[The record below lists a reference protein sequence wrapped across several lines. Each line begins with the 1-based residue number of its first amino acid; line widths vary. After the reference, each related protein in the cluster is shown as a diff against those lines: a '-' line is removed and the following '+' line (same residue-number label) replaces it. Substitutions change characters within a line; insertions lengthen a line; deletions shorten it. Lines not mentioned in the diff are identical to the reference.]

1 MCDSC
6 WSREYEGH
14 CDRCDEC
21 VEKKELSMRPGH
33 ICAIWRSV
41 QGDAGRI
48 KPGYYRV
55 KKWPMYA
62 SGMICGHAYNDA
74 IEWIAPLDKMGRE
87 AARHCETDGGSL
99 CESCQRSV
107 SEANVADEATPDL
120 TTK

>member
-1 MCDSC
+1 MTTDADTTPSALAVVQQRPCSPSCSWCGNKLNDEETESPRKDSAGDVMCDDC

-14 CDRCDEC
+14 CDRCEEC

-55 KKWPMYA
+55 K
-62 SGMICGHAYNDA
+62 
-74 IEWIAPLDKMGRE
+74 R
-87 AARHCETDGGSL
+87 
-99 CESCQRSV
+99 
-107 SEANVADEATPDL
+107 
-120 TTK
+120 